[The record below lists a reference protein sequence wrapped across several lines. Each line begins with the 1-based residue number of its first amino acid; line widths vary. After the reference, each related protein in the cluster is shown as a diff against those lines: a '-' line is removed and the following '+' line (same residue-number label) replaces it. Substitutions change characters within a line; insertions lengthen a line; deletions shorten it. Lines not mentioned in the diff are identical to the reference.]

1 MYSYIK
7 TVPDIVE
14 VAPSRI
20 VVVPDVHQ
28 DLQKAKRCMLLAGV
42 VNKNG
47 TWVGNNTVVVQVG
60 DQVDGA
66 PRVRRAKPTVGHVCH
81 DDLARDVAVLT
92 YFNDVHRKA
101 QKKGGAVYSLIGN
114 HELMN
119 VTGSFDYANT
129 YGCEAC
135 ETERRK
141 AFAPGGTA
149 AVLLAT
155 TRVVCLK
162 IGRIIFVHAGIVPR
176 HARALDIPRLNRVMT
191 ETFLGNP
198 VNYAD
203 KKYFDSMCVDFDGVL
218 THRYYMPG
226 AQISAAEAR
235 EALAAVGADHMIIG
249 HNAHGGGVTALYDGQ
264 LVFVCDPGISK
275 SVMDAPPTVLDISH
289 RRKSLKPEF
298 VVLIESS
305 RT

>member
-14 VAPSRI
+14 VSPSRI

-28 DLQKAKRCMLLAGV
+28 DLQKAKRCLLLAGV

-47 TWVGNNTVVVQVG
+47 TWVGGSTVVVQVG

-66 PRVRRAKPTVGHVCH
+66 PRVRTAKPERHVCH
-81 DDLARDVAVLT
+81 ADLARDVAVLT
-92 YFNDVHRKA
+92 YFNDMHRKA
-101 QKKGGAVYSLIGN
+101 QNKGGAVYSLIGN

-119 VTGSFDYANT
+119 VMGSFDYANT

-135 ETERRK
+135 ERERRK

-162 IGRIIFVHAGIVPR
+162 IGRIIFVHAGVVPR

-198 VNYAD
+198 VNKTD
-203 KKYFDSMCVDFDGVL
+203 KNYFDSMCVDFDGVL

-226 AQISAAEAR
+226 AQIPAGEAR
-235 EALAAVGADHMIIG
+235 EALAALEADHMVIG

-275 SVMDAPPTVLDISH
+275 SVMDAPPTVLEISH
-289 RRKSLKPEF
+289 RRQSWKPEF
-298 VVLIESS
+298 SVLIESY